1 MVSALVIL
9 QTSTSFVQSLH
20 EPSNQNHQQAQ
31 KSSKKSLFP
40 PGKGPEACK
49 NTCPASQMPNTDG
62 KMPPLC
68 STWVEADSVPLTLQ
82 GSVSRAEWEANR
94 SVPGGHRR
102 CF

>member
-49 NTCPASQMPNTDG
+49 NTCPALAKCQTLME
-62 KMPPLC
+62 KCLLCPLPG
-68 STWVEADSVPLTLQ
+68 WKLTACP
-82 GSVSRAEWEANR
+82 SPRRA
-94 SVPGGHRR
+94 V
-102 CF
+102 